1 MTIELTQPPGVRVA
15 IDRGG
20 TFTDLWAYIPAHL
33 YEPPVPIDLLGN
45 ADILARGRAEGVEI
59 TYKLLSVDPANY
71 DDSCSE
77 GIRRLLQIV
86 HKKALPKNAQLD
98 TSVIESVRMGT
109 TVATNALLERKGAR
123 FAVVVTK
130 GFRDLLKIGD
140 QTRPDLFDL
149 SISGKAD
156 VLYRPEDVVE
166 AEERVTMEG
175 YSLNPSPVSPEEL
188 VNRSGESDEP
198 GRVVLG
204 VSGEAVRVLQELNEE
219 QMEQD
224 LRDIYA
230 KGIDSLAVIL
240 LHSYTFPDHERR
252 IASIA
257 SKVGF
262 KNISLSSHLSPT
274 IKAVPRGNSATL
286 DAYLS
291 PVLRAYMDG
300 LNSHFAGGKAGERT
314 DFMKSDGGLVAAD
327 KFSGLSALLS
337 GPAGGFVG
345 CALTAYSLTR
355 AKPVIGFDM
364 GGTSTDVCR
373 FSGDF
378 DLAYETVI
386 ANIKI
391 AAPHLSIETV
401 AAGGGSRLHYKNGM
415 FLAGPDSVGAHP
427 GPACYRKGGDLAITD
442 ANLVLG
448 RLVVSQFP
456 SIFGPSG
463 DLPLSRSASL
473 SKFQTLTD
481 QINNA
486 KEGKGYTVQE
496 VAAGF
501 LRVANE
507 EMGRPMRKLTE
518 QRGFAIS
525 THDLCCFGGA
535 GGQHACAIA
544 SSLGI
549 ETVIIPRFS
558 SLLSAYGIACA
569 DLTSEASTPVTGE
582 VTDDFE
588 LSDAYTS
595 IAARI
600 AELRADAAKQLVEQG
615 VKNQDISFSVTF
627 RVHYDGADTIF
638 DLPPSDTLKADFLA
652 AHLRETSFNLQRKV
666 RLAGLRVSA
675 TGQSFK
681 ATPKDFGDELA
692 RAEASPVL
700 YSLAPNSIQEAYF
713 DSCGAVKKY
722 DTPVFLLRD
731 IQRGSTIH
739 GPVIIVDSTQTIV
752 VEPSARAIILSD
764 HVILKLSKQEPTA
777 ISGNN
782 SFVVDPI
789 MLGVFASRFMSIAE
803 QMGHTLQRTSI
814 SVSIKERLDFS
825 CSIHGLDGAM
835 VANAPHIPIHL
846 GSMQYAVASQHEHW
860 KGRLQPGDVLLTNHP
875 QWGGTHLPDLTVV
888 SPIFGPEDP
897 TKVLFYVASR
907 GHHTDIGGN
916 AVTAMNPIAKELWE
930 EGLHVGTFKLV
941 SQGRFDEEGVVAL
954 FKDVEKYP
962 GNSATRRIDHNL
974 TDLQAAVSANQR
986 GANLVQ
992 QLFHDFGTDYVL
1004 FYMKQIQF
1012 VSRDTVHAFFRQT
1025 YDKFGGKPLRAVDW
1039 MDDGTEIRLEVRIEK
1054 EKGEATFDWTGT
1066 GPQSHSNS
1074 NMPPS
1079 LTHGAIIYA
1088 IRSMIS
1094 PAIPMPLNQGVMDPV
1109 KIISPLGTI
1118 INPSGVVAVSGG
1130 TISTHRLI
1138 DNILRAFEAAACSQ
1152 GCASAT
1158 GFGTGGKDKD
1168 GNVIPGFTY
1177 GESLGGGVG
1186 AGPTWHGKH
1195 ATHVHCTNTRLA
1207 DAEVVEHRVPV
1218 ILRELKIRT
1227 GSGGRGKFNGGEGMD
1242 RSFEARI
1249 PISCSIV
1256 SQRRVFPPLGL
1267 AGGSNGARGENLWL
1281 RKNEDGTFETISM
1294 GSNGMVKL
1302 RRGDRVNIKTPG
1314 GGGWGVPDTE

>member
-1 MTIELTQPPGVRVA
+1 MTVELTQPLPGVRVA

-20 TFTDLWAYIPAHL
+20 TFTDLWAYIPGHL
-33 YEPPVPIDLLGN
+33 YQPPVPLDLLGN
-45 ADILARGRAEGVEI
+45 ADILLKGKDEGVEI
-59 TYKLLSVDPANY
+59 TFKLLSVDPANY

-77 GIRRLLQIV
+77 GIRRLLQII
-86 HKKALPKNAQLD
+86 HRKALTKGAQLD

-156 VLYRPEDVVE
+156 VLYRPEDVIE

-175 YSLNPSPVSPEEL
+175 YSLDPTPVSHEEL
-188 VNRSGESDEP
+188 VKRAGESDDP

-204 VSGEAVRVLQELNEE
+204 VSGEAVRVLQELDEKQIE
-219 QMEQD
+219 RD
-224 LRDIYA
+224 LKEIHAR
-230 KGIDSLAVIL
+230 GIDSLAVVL
-240 LHSYTFPDHERR
+240 LHSYTFPDHERKIAA
-252 IASIA
+252 IASQI
-257 SKVGF
+257 GF

-274 IKAVPRGNSATL
+274 IKSVPRGNSATL

-291 PVLRAYMDG
+291 PVLRAYVDG
-300 LNSHFAGGKAGERT
+300 FNSHFAGGKAGERT
-314 DFMKSDGGLVAAD
+314 DFMKSDGGLVAAE

-345 CALTAYSLTR
+345 CALTAYSPTR

-386 ANIKI
+386 ANINI
-391 AAPHLSIETV
+391 ASPHLSIETV
-401 AAGGGSRLHYKNGM
+401 AAGGGSRLHFKNGM

-442 ANLVLG
+442 ANLILG

-463 DLPLSRSASL
+463 DQPLSLSASL
-473 SKFQTLTD
+473 SKFETLTD
-481 QINNA
+481 EINKG

-501 LRVANE
+501 LKVANE

-518 QRGFAIS
+518 EKGFAIS

-569 DLTSEASTPVTGE
+569 DLTSEASTPITGE

-588 LSDAYTS
+588 SSEAYKG

-600 AELRADAAKQLVEQG
+600 EELKSDTAKQLVDQG
-615 VKNQDISFSVTF
+615 VKSQDVSFSVII
-627 RVHYDGADTIF
+627 RLHYDGSDTIF
-638 DLPPSDTLKADFLA
+638 DLPPSNTLKADFLA

-666 RLAGLRVSA
+666 KLAGLRVSA

-681 ATPKDFGDELA
+681 ATPEDFAGELA
-692 RAEASPVL
+692 KAEGSPVL
-700 YSLAPNSIQEAYF
+700 FSAAPNSTQEAYF
-713 DSCGAVKKY
+713 DSAGNVKKY
-722 DTPVFLLRD
+722 DTPVFLLHD
-731 IQRGSTIH
+731 ITSGSTVQ
-739 GPVIIVDSTQTIV
+739 GPAIIVDSTQTIV

-764 HVILKLSKQEPTA
+764 HVILKISKHTPTPTDDD
-777 ISGNN
+777 GN
-782 SFVVDPI
+782 FVVDPI

-860 KGRLQPGDVLLTNHP
+860 KGKLQPGDVLLTNHP

-888 SPIFGPEDP
+888 SPIFGPDDS

-941 SQGRFDEEGVVAL
+941 SQGKFDEEGVIEL
-954 FKDVEKYP
+954 FNEVGKFP

-974 TDLQAAVSANQR
+974 TDLQASVSANQR

-992 QLFHDFGTDYVL
+992 QLFDDYGTKYVL
-1004 FYMKQIQF
+1004 FYMKQIQL
-1012 VSRDTVHAFFRQT
+1012 VARETVHEFFRQT
-1025 YDKFGGKPLRAVDW
+1025 YDKFSGRPLRAVDY
-1039 MDDGTEIRLEVRIEK
+1039 MDNGTEIRLEVRIDR

-1066 GPQSHSNS
+1066 GPQSHSNT

-1094 PAIPMPLNQGVMDPV
+1094 PTIPMPLNQGVMDPV

-1130 TISTHRLI
+1130 TISTHRLV

-1152 GCASAT
+1152 GCASSV
-1158 GFGTGGKDKD
+1158 GIGIGGKDED

-1177 GESLGGGVG
+1177 GESLGGGTG
-1186 AGPTWHGKH
+1186 AGPGWSGQHC
-1195 ATHVHCTNTRLA
+1195 THVHCTNTRLA
-1207 DAEVVEHRVPV
+1207 DAEIVEHRAPV
-1218 ILRELKIRT
+1218 ILRQIKIRT
-1227 GSGGRGKFNGGEGMD
+1227 DSGGRGKFKGGEGMD
-1242 RSFEARI
+1242 RIFEARI
-1249 PISCSIV
+1249 PMSCSIV

-1267 AGGSNGARGENLWL
+1267 AGGGNAGRGENLWL

-1294 GSNGMVKL
+1294 GSNGLVKL
-1302 RRGDRVNIKTPG
+1302 RKGDR
-1314 GGGWGVPDTE
+1314 E